1 MSLEAG
7 ALVLADKGIACIDEM
22 DKMRPEDRVAI
33 HEAMEQHTVSVAKG
47 GIVATLNARTAVL
60 AAANPSLGRYEPN
73 RTVAE
78 NVPLPVTILSRF
90 DLIFVLRD
98 VPNKDADS
106 KMSRHILEIHRR
118 GASPVEAQV
127 DPELLRKYVSYAKGI
142 KPTLTDESL
151 KQLSD
156 FYLAMRSA
164 SETEGSP
171 VAITA
176 RQLESL
182 VRLAE
187 ARARVALRREVTAED
202 AGAAITIMKKS
213 LEEVGIDLSSYK
225 MDIDLIMT
233 GRPKSIRDRLSIVLS
248 TLMNMEKVTGIVEK
262 EALVNELETKS
273 KIPRAEVER
282 MISQMLREG
291 TIYEPREGCL
301 KKT

>member
-1 MSLEAG
+1 
-7 ALVLADKGIACIDEM
+7 
-22 DKMRPEDRVAI
+22 
-33 HEAMEQHTVSVAKG
+33 MEQHTVSVAKG
-47 GIVATLNARTAVL
+47 GIAATLNARTAVL

-78 NVPLPVTILSRF
+78 NISLPVTILSRF

-98 VPNKDADS
+98 VPNKEADG
-106 KMSRHILEIHRR
+106 KMSRHILEIHRK
-118 GASPVEAQV
+118 GISPVEAQV
-127 DPELLRKYVSYAKGI
+127 DVELLKKYVSYAKGVR
-142 KPTLTDESL
+142 PE
-151 KQLSD
+151 LSND
-156 FYLAMRSA
+156 ALNKLSEFYLAMRSA

-182 VRLAE
+182 VRIAE
-187 ARARVALRREVTAED
+187 ARARVALRKEVTAGD
-202 AGAAITIMKKS
+202 AEAAIAIMKRS

-225 MDIDLIMT
+225 VDIDIIMT

-248 TLMNMEKVTGIVEK
+248 TLMDMERVTGIVERDAFL
-262 EALVNELETKS
+262 EELEIKH
-273 KIPRAEVER
+273 KIPKGETER
-282 MISQMLREG
+282 MLSQLLREG

>member
-1 MSLEAG
+1 MTLEAG

-47 GIVATLNARTAVL
+47 GIVATLNARTAIL
-60 AAANPSLGRYEPN
+60 AAANPALGRYEPH
-73 RTVAE
+73 RTVSE
-78 NVPLPVTILSRF
+78 NISLPVTILSRF

-98 VPNKDADS
+98 VPNKESDS
-106 KMSRHILEIHRR
+106 KMSAHILEIHRK
-118 GASPVEAQV
+118 GSSPVEAPVPV
-127 DPELLRKYVSYAKGI
+127 DLLRKYISYAKGT
-142 KPTLTDESL
+142 KPVLGQDAVKRL
-151 KQLSD
+151 ND

-164 SETEGSP
+164 SEAEGSP

-182 VRLAE
+182 VRTAE
-187 ARARVALRREVTAED
+187 ARARVALRNEVSAED
-202 AGAAITIMKKS
+202 AEAAVAIMKRS

-233 GRPKSIRDRLSIVLS
+233 GKPTSMRDRLQIVLS
-248 TLMNMEKVTGIVEK
+248 TLMEMEKETGIVEK
-262 EALVNELETKS
+262 VVLLSELETKHN
-273 KIPRAEVER
+273 IPRGEAER
-282 MISQMLREG
+282 LLGQLLREG
-291 TIYEPREGCL
+291 TVYEPRENYL